1 VNGNEPL
8 FAIVIILAIA
18 AYIQAYNWGW
28 QAGHDV
34 HHEEP
39 NNGPRNEKPPEPRMW
54 V

>member
-1 VNGNEPL
+1 MSNEL
-8 FAIVIILAIA
+8 LLGVLCLLAIA

-39 NNGPRNEKPPEPRMW
+39 NNGPKNEPPPPPTLY